1 MKKIISL
8 ILIAIISLWGY
19 CGVVKNWQ
27 GPKVM
32 AAGSTALVAGQTAKR
47 IVLKNIMLTVANAG
61 YLYFY
66 SGTAPTGTAISNKF
80 YFGANAGISTL
91 DWDNLDFIT
100 ASGAGLGIWTSA
112 DLGSDLMYEY
122 EIVNAV
128 E

>member
-27 GPKVM
+27 GPTTM
-32 AAGSTALVAGQTAKR
+32 SNGATALVTGQTAKR
-47 IVLKNIMLTVANAG
+47 IVLKNIMLTVQNAG

-66 SGTAPTGTAISNKF
+66 SGTAPASTAISNKF
-80 YFGANAGISTL
+80 YLGANGGISSL

-122 EIVNAV
+122 EIVN